1 MGFLDL
7 FRRRRPADETRATGF
22 TAEVMAAREAYIT
35 GSRGIAE
42 LTATAQL
49 CVSMWEHGLS
59 IADVEGAP
67 TLDHASMALAAR
79 SMALRGESV
88 FLIRDDRLVPCVD
101 WDLSTRDGEP
111 RAYRLSIPEV
121 GGGRTRTAL
130 APEVLHFRIGAD
142 PAMPWIGSAPLRR
155 ASLTGE
161 LLQAVEA
168 ALKETFENAPLGSQ
182 IVPLPDSTPEDMERL
197 RQAFRARRGRTLVI
211 EGVAQ
216 ATAAGM
222 NPQLDKRPES
232 VSPDLSKSMTTE
244 TLSAARD
251 SIMLAFGVIPALANA
266 STTGPVVREAERH
279 AAQWTLQPIA
289 ELMAEEATRKL
300 GSSVRIDV
308 MRPLQ
313 AFDTGGRARAAAGIV
328 QAMAQAQEAG
338 IDPEQAWK
346 LVGWDQA

>member
-7 FRRRRPADETRATGF
+7 FRRRRPAEETRATGF

-49 CVSMWEHGLS
+49 CVSIWEHGLS

-67 TLDHASMALAAR
+67 MLDHASMALAAR
-79 SMALRGESV
+79 SMALRGEAV

-130 APEVLHFRIGAD
+130 APEVLHFRIGVD

-155 ASLTGE
+155 ASLTGD

-182 IVPLPDSTPEDMERL
+182 IVPLPDSAPDDMERL

-232 VSPDLSKSMTTE
+232 VSPDLSKSMTAE

-251 SIMLAFGVIPALANA
+251 SIMLAFGVIPALANS

-300 GSSVRIDV
+300 GARVTIDV

-313 AFDTGGRARAAAGIV
+313 AFDAGGRARAAAGIV
-328 QAMAQAQEAG
+328 QAMAQAKEAG
-338 IDPEQAWK
+338 LDPEQAWR